1 MKKIIIIAGMITM
14 ISSTTI
20 WAQDATQNNTRNR
33 DQNKTQ
39 MQQDD
44 ANQKKTKKSGTKK
57 MNKKKKDDEA
67 GMKMENYNSTKDR
80 SNGSPAEQRQ
90 MDSSIN
96 NHR

>member
-1 MKKIIIIAGMITM
+1 MKKLIIIAGMITM
-14 ISSTTI
+14 ISSTI

-44 ANQKKTKKSGTKK
+44 MNQKKTKKSSTKK

-67 GMKMENYNSTKDR
+67 GMKMDNYNSTKDK
-80 SNGSPAEQRQ
+80 SGGNPKEQKQ